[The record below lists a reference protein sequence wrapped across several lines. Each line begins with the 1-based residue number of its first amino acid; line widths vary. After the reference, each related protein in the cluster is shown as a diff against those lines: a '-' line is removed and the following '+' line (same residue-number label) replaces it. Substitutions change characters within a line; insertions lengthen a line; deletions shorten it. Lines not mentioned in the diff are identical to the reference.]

1 MRPKVQLQVRKII
14 LRKQQLDITLKGKP
28 VFISD
33 QWEFCVRINPLLLTS
48 VAGSISNI
56 EPDTQVNAWA
66 WGQSR
71 ASLACILNLNL
82 IIHDVILLRSK
93 FIYYKVQN

>member
-33 QWEFCVRINPLLLTS
+33 QWEFCVRINPIDILYTLDS
-48 VAGSISNI
+48 ASNYSAI
-56 EPDTQVNAWA
+56 QKLKP
-66 WGQSR
+66 
-71 ASLACILNLNL
+71 
-82 IIHDVILLRSK
+82 
-93 FIYYKVQN
+93 